1 MLLAG
6 WRVTLGQGAHLL
18 SPAWPYVSL
27 LEDLGDGDPGCLC
40 HHQLL
45 GAGCVQAGLSCSHT
59 THSWERDAQGLM
71 IPCQH
76 QRPLTGTGN
85 VPWQP
90 PTVAPL
96 FCILGQRWFGLA

>member
-45 GAGCVQAGLSCSHT
+45 GGLSACPAH
-59 THSWERDAQGLM
+59 
-71 IPCQH
+71 I
-76 QRPLTGTGN
+76 PLTAGSVMPRG
-85 VPWQP
+85 
-90 PTVAPL
+90 
-96 FCILGQRWFGLA
+96 